1 MAKSQRNKDSIFM
14 YLGKNAWGGHDYIL
28 KCRGISYSF
37 SQLYRADKQ
46 ALIIIHNFIKR
57 SRIEG
62 VNDE

>member
-1 MAKSQRNKDSIFM
+1 MAKSQKSKDSIFM
-14 YLGKNAWGGHDYIL
+14 YLGKNAWGDHDYIL
-28 KCRGISYSF
+28 KRRDISYNL

-62 VNDE
+62 VNDG